1 MTDFLIKSTVSMA
14 LLLAVYHLFLER
26 EKMHL
31 FNRFYLLFALIFSL
45 VLPFITIEIVTKV
58 ITQPI
63 PVITA
68 IPVASSPI
76 TEEVNYTPYILW
88 GIYGL
93 VVLMLSIRFGYNL
106 WSFLKQSYQN
116 KTLPH
121 KGAKLVLL
129 NKDVLPHTFLNSIFI
144 NRQEYENRLIE
155 QDLFTHELAHV
166 NQKHTIDILF
176 IEVLKT
182 IFWFNPLLYFY
193 KKAIQLNHEFLADES
208 VVATTH
214 NVISYQQLLLQKALP
229 PASYQLASSLNF
241 SVTKKRFT
249 MMTKATN
256 KGKALLL
263 QLSALPV
270 LAALVF
276 FLCTEAVAK
285 TVYIPEA
292 PYQEIT
298 PANTKKADST
308 ASIPVTTI
316 PFRPI
321 RQNVPTKKEA
331 EGKAASKETSATATQ
346 TTITPAMYDE
356 YMAKLKERTTAIIK
370 RDSIINRTPRVLS
383 EEEKAKR
390 TTHMQ
395 ERKAMV
401 EARRDAAKQR
411 AVAFKDRDSAR
422 QKTPRVLSDDEKVE
436 RYTMLMERKSMA
448 EARRDAAKQ
457 RMLATKQQLEVK
469 RKSES
474 VSSLINTDQEDKTY
488 FAGGLTKQPEYPGGL
503 QELFKY
509 FGANFKKANTTGE
522 VQKVYVSFDI
532 EKNGTVSNVKVIR
545 DKSGIGLGE
554 EAVRVLQKM
563 QKWSPGELDG
573 KVVRCS
579 YNLPL
584 TINTSK

>member
-1 MTDFLIKSTVSMA
+1 MIAFLIKSTISMA
-14 LLLAVYHLFLER
+14 LLLAVYYLFLER

-58 ITQPI
+58 ITQPL

-68 IPVASSPI
+68 IPVASAPI
-76 TEEVNYTPYILW
+76 AEDFNYTPYILG

-93 VVLMLSIRFGYNL
+93 VVLLLSIRFGYNL
-106 WSFLKQSYQN
+106 WLFVRSSHHN
-116 KTLPH
+116 KTVLY

-129 NKDVLPHTFLNSIFI
+129 NQDVLPHTFLNSIFI
-144 NRQEYENRLIE
+144 NRQQYENRLIE

-285 TVYIPEA
+285 TVYIPEI

-298 PANTKKADST
+298 PTDTKKADS
-308 ASIPVTTI
+308 VTSTPATI

-321 RQNVPTKKEA
+321 RQNTPTKKESDV
-331 EGKAASKETSATATQ
+331 KTAAKETASTATQ
-346 TTITPAMYDE
+346 TTVTPAMYDK
-356 YMAKLKERTTAIIK
+356 YVAKLKERTTAIIN
-370 RDSIINRTPRVLS
+370 RDSVRNKTPRVLS

-390 TTHMQ
+390 SALMQ

-401 EARRDAAKQR
+401 EARREAAKQR
-411 AVAFKDRDSAR
+411 GVAIQERDSIKNRAP
-422 QKTPRVLSDDEKVE
+422 KVLTDKEKVKRYSMIIE
-436 RYTMLMERKSMA
+436 RQAMA

-457 RMLATKQQLEVK
+457 RMLLTKQQLEVK

-474 VSSLINTDQEDKTY
+474 VASLINTDQEDKTY
-488 FAGGLTKQPEYPGGL
+488 PAGGLTKQPEYPGGL

-532 EKNGTVSNVKVIR
+532 EKNGKVSNVKVIR

-563 QKWSPGELDG
+563 HKWSPGELDG
-573 KVVRCS
+573 KLVRCS

-584 TINTSK
+584 TINPSK

>member
-31 FNRFYLLFALIFSL
+31 FNRFYLLFALVFSL

-58 ITQPI
+58 ITQPLPVITDI
-63 PVITA
+63 PVISA
-68 IPVASSPI
+68 PI
-76 TEEVNYTPYILW
+76 TEDVNYTPYILW
-88 GIYGL
+88 GIYGFVAL
-93 VVLMLSIRFGYNL
+93 LLSVRFGYNL
-106 WSFLKQSYQN
+106 WLFIRSSHQN
-116 KTLPH
+116 KTVLH

-129 NKDVLPHTFLNSIFI
+129 NQDVLPHTFLNSIFI

-276 FLCTEAVAK
+276 ILCTEAVAK

-308 ASIPVTTI
+308 ASTPVTTI
-316 PFRPI
+316 LFRPI
-321 RQNVPTKKEA
+321 LKSTPTKKEA
-331 EGKAASKETSATATQ
+331 EGKAASKETAATATQ

-356 YMAKLKERTTAIIK
+356 YMTKLKEKTTAIIN
-370 RDSIINRTPRVLS
+370 RDSVRNTSRVLS

-390 TTHMQ
+390 SALMQ
-395 ERKAMV
+395 ERKAIM

-411 AVAFKDRDSAR
+411 ADAFKDRDSVR

-436 RYTMLMERKSMA
+436 RYTMLMERKAMA
-448 EARRDAAKQ
+448 ETRRDAAKQ

-474 VSSLINTDQEDKTY
+474 VASLINTDQEDKTY
-488 FAGGLTKQPEYPGGL
+488 SAGGLTKQPEYPGGL

-509 FGANFKKANTTGE
+509 FGANFKKANTTEE

-584 TINTSK
+584 TINPSK